1 MLQWIRSLTFIV
13 LATVYMPLL
22 GLLYAPWAMFSRRG
36 AYAACKAYAAG
47 TMWMA
52 KVIVGLRCEVRGD
65 VPDGA
70 VLVAAKHQSFLDI
83 LMIFHILPRAKFIMK
98 REILMTPVI
107 GQYLSL
113 IHI

>member
-22 GLLYAPWAMFSRRG
+22 GLLYAPWATFSRRG

-52 KVIVGLRCEVRGD
+52 KVIVGLRCAQFLTFGL
-65 VPDGA
+65 GA
-70 VLVAAKHQSFLDI
+70 SGYACALAAASGLAAPSGGAPTPLPLRASLPVAI
-83 LMIFHILPRAKFIMK
+83 R
-98 REILMTPVI
+98 
-107 GQYLSL
+107 
-113 IHI
+113 

>member
-70 VLVAAKHQSFLDI
+70 GLVAAGIADDLGAGVEAAAAAIDDG
-83 LMIFHILPRAKFIMK
+83 RVAAKVSA
-98 REILMTPVI
+98 L
-107 GQYLSL
+107 QA
-113 IHI
+113 

>member
-52 KVIVGLRCEVRGD
+52 KVIVGLRCEVTLDCFLWMGSFEVEVIEFLFVVFRVVFVRS
-65 VPDGA
+65 VPMARTHRCTRVDNY
-70 VLVAAKHQSFLDI
+70 Q
-83 LMIFHILPRAKFIMK
+83 
-98 REILMTPVI
+98 
-107 GQYLSL
+107 
-113 IHI
+113 